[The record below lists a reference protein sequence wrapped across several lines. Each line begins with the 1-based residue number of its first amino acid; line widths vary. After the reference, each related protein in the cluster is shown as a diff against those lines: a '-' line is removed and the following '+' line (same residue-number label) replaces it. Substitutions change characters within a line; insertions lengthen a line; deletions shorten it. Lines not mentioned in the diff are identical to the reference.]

1 MSNFDMRDEIAENLY
16 HASLLLQQL
25 GENHNGLPFKDGHLT
40 QSVTEEYASQYERN
54 DVLINIIAEK
64 VARAEQII
72 NKMAV

>member
-1 MSNFDMRDEIAENLY
+1 MRDKAAENLY

-40 QSVTEEYASQYERN
+40 QTAVEAYASQYERN

-64 VARAEQII
+64 VASAEQIL
-72 NKMAV
+72 NQMAV